1 MAATEAICFAE
12 PAQLTGSPFR
22 PAGSHLAPGL
32 HPLWR
37 YACLSP
43 ASRLSLPAQEAQP

>member
-22 PAGSHLAPGL
+22 RAGSHRAPDL
-32 HPLWR
+32 PPLWW

-43 ASRLSLPAQEAQP
+43 ASQLSLRAREARP